1 MAYSLLGQEPTTVID
16 SLTDMSESISSGA
29 VDAELLTGA
38 AAAASGFGGQ
48 VFKAFSELL
57 DTDIKRVV
65 DKIIERFLD

>member
-1 MAYSLLGQEPTTVID
+1 
-16 SLTDMSESISSGA
+16 MSESISSGA